1 MLLKIGELAKR
12 TGLTVRALHHY
23 DAIGLLSPSARSDA
37 GYRLYNQADIA
48 QLHRILALRRFGMS
62 LADIGAYLTRPDLPL
77 AAVVAQQIDMLTQQI
92 EQAST
97 LRARLSRLHGQLAQG
112 QEPDLADWL
121 ATLEQMSMYVK
132 YFSLEELKQL
142 PLYTAAASVAE
153 EWKSLVESVRALMES
168 GATPADAQSQALA
181 KRWMAMVV
189 RDTAANPVL
198 FAKLNAMHEQEP
210 AVQEQTG
217 ITPALMGFIIA
228 SMHEHK
234 LAIYRNYLDDDELA
248 YMRANLGKRSGEWPP
263 LIAQVRTAMDRGSAP
278 DSAEVQAL
286 ARHWFDLFRSFAGD
300 NPETQMK
307 IRRALENEPGLTESG
322 WVDAPMREFMR
333 AAMGTLQR

>member
-1 MLLKIGELAKR
+1 
-12 TGLTVRALHHY
+12 
-23 DAIGLLSPSARSDA
+23 
-37 GYRLYNQADIA
+37 
-48 QLHRILALRRFGMS
+48 
-62 LADIGAYLTRPDLPL
+62 
-77 AAVVAQQIDMLTQQI
+77 
-92 EQAST
+92 
-97 LRARLSRLHGQLAQG
+97 
-112 QEPDLADWL
+112 
-121 ATLEQMSMYVK
+121 
-132 YFSLEELKQL
+132 
-142 PLYTAAASVAE
+142 
-153 EWKSLVESVRALMES
+153 
-168 GATPADAQSQALA
+168 
-181 KRWMAMVV
+181 
-189 RDTAANPVL
+189 
-198 FAKLNAMHEQEP
+198 
-210 AVQEQTG
+210 
-217 ITPALMGFIIA
+217 MGFIIA

-307 IRRALENEPGLTESG
+307 IRQALENEPGLTESG